1 MKNQV
6 LPLIVIAQLAA
17 TSVWFSG
24 NPVYRVLQAE
34 LDLDFDIT
42 ASLTI
47 AVQLGFIL
55 GTLVYSIGMIPDR
68 YSPARVF
75 FVSAILASAA
85 NASMILLRA
94 YEGLFLSRFLVGFFL
109 AGIYPVGM
117 KIVTDWNQHGVGRAL
132 GYLVGALVLGT
143 ALPHFINSQSMQV
156 SWRLVLGI
164 TSALAILAGVIVLL
178 LVGDGPYRQKS
189 AKFDP
194 GVFRLLLG
202 SRNIRDAALGYI
214 GHMWELYAFWALL
227 PLFLRQF
234 NAYQSANL
242 DVSLWSF
249 FIIGIGALGCV
260 VGGNLSVRMGSAR
273 VAFWALLISGLC
285 GLLSP
290 LSFSLPPFLFLV
302 FLLVWGF
309 TVIMDSAQ
317 FSSLVAQ
324 YSEKRYLGSALT
336 IVTSLGFAI
345 TIVSI
350 RLMDVL
356 LQIEGN
362 YFWVLALGPIL
373 ALIPMARMAFSPLS
387 KRR

>member
-6 LPLIVIAQLAA
+6 LALIVIAQLSA
-17 TSVWFSG
+17 TSLWFSG
-24 NPVYRVLQAE
+24 NPVYQVLQSE
-34 LDLDFDIT
+34 LHLNYDIT

-85 NASMILLRA
+85 NASILLFKA

-117 KIVTDWNQHGVGRAL
+117 KIVTDWNQQGVGRAL

-143 ALPHFINSQSMQV
+143 ALPHFINSQSMLV
-156 SWRLVLGI
+156 SWRTVIGI
-164 TSALAILAGVIVLL
+164 TSTMAVLAGVIVLF
-178 LVGDGPYRQKS
+178 LVGDGPFRQKS
-189 AKFDP
+189 AAFDP
-194 GVFRLLLG
+194 QVFRIILG
-202 SRNIRDAALGYI
+202 NRNIRDAALGYF
-214 GHMWELYAFWALL
+214 GHMWELYAFWALI
-227 PLFLRQF
+227 PVIIRAYNLRQGLE
-234 NAYQSANL
+234 L

-249 FIIGIGALGCV
+249 FVIGIGALGCV
-260 VGGNLSVRMGSAR
+260 TGGNLSVRAGSAR
-273 VAFWALLISGLC
+273 VAFVAMLISGLC
-285 GLLSP
+285 CILTL
-290 LSFSLPPFLFLV
+290 LSFSFPPFLFLT
-302 FLLVWGF
+302 FLLIWGF

-324 YSEKRYLGSALT
+324 YSEKQYLGSALT
-336 IVTSLGFAI
+336 IVTSLGFAT

-350 RLMDVL
+350 RIMDWL
-356 LQIEGN
+356 LRGGEN
-362 YFWVLALGPIL
+362 YYWVLALGPLL
-373 ALIPMARMAFSPLS
+373 ALIPMGRMAFSHFT
-387 KRR
+387 RIR